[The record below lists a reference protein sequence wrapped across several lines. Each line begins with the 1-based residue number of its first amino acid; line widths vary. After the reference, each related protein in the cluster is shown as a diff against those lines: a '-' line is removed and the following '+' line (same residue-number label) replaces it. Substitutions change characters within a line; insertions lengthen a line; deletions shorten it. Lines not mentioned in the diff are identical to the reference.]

1 VKISLLRNIGLAAL
15 PVLVGAGLW
24 SASLDAADHEE
35 APGSQADSSAD
46 INDLYHWHT
55 ADGTSV
61 TVLTFGGIA
70 SAEAVF
76 DADVLY
82 TVHFDLDGDNESD
95 MWANVRFGQDGNG
108 DWGVQATMG
117 TAAGGMT
124 WDGPVGELI
133 EDKANGIKIWS
144 GVADD
149 PFFFDLTGF
158 TETIANLQVADNG
171 AADLAFTG
179 TDALAGANT
188 TAFVIEGPT
197 PGAAYQVWATSGRD
211 NTGAEG

>member
-35 APGSQADSSAD
+35 APGSQADFSAD

-82 TVHFDLDGDNESD
+82 TVHFDMDGDNESD
-95 MWANVRFGQDGNG
+95 MQANVRFGQDGDG
-108 DWGVQATMG
+108 DWGMQATMG
-117 TAAGGMT
+117 TDLGSIS
-124 WDGPVGELI
+124 WEGPVGEPLVDA
-133 EDKANGIKIWS
+133 DKGISLWA

-158 TETIANLQVADNG
+158 TETIANLQDDTDASDI
-171 AADLAFTG
+171 AFTA

-211 NTGAEG
+211 NG